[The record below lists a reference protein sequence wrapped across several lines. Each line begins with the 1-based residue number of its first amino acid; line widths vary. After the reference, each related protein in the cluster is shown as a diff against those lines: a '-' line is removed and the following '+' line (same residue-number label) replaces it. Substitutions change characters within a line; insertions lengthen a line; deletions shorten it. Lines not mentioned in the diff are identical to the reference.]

1 MTVEQ
6 LAKRFVTNR
15 ATEFD
20 FYLWMSDLKKNMH
33 RDCERDPWVTVTSAC
48 VGTEREYTVWHWIWR
63 LNSTVITEYR
73 TWRGTCS
80 MTLNVSVAADKEFLM
95 KQRNLL
101 RLFHRVTQ
109 YNFFKDQVEEGTNFD
124 IEAQIGNFKVRVT
137 IELRCADTLYSKIQI
152 ENCNLG

>member
-1 MTVEQ
+1 
-6 LAKRFVTNR
+6 
-15 ATEFD
+15 
-20 FYLWMSDLKKNMH
+20 
-33 RDCERDPWVTVTSAC
+33 
-48 VGTEREYTVWHWIWR
+48 
-63 LNSTVITEYR
+63 
-73 TWRGTCS
+73 